1 MATLNANIT
10 KRFIDLDLN
19 FTSHPIK
26 KDVTKVI
33 DEMAVISS
41 IKNLLLTNHYE
52 RPFQPDLGSNVRK
65 LLFDNMDQ
73 ITASALERQITDT
86 LRNFEPRAQITYM
99 NILPDF
105 DNNSYKVSMEFRI
118 INQTEPISIQFFLQ
132 RSR

>member
-19 FTSHPIK
+19 FNSHPIK
-26 KDVTKVI
+26 KDVTKVV
-33 DEMAVISS
+33 DEMAVINS

-52 RPFQPDLGSNVRK
+52 RPFQPDLGSNVQK

-105 DNNSYKVSMEFRI
+105 DNNSYSVSMEFRI
-118 INQTEPISIQFFLQ
+118 INKTEPISIQFFLQ

>member
-19 FTSHPIK
+19 FNSHPIK
-26 KDVTKVI
+26 KDVTKVV
-33 DEMAVISS
+33 DELAVINS

-73 ITASALERQITDT
+73 ITASALERQVTDV
-86 LRNFEPRAQITYM
+86 LRNFEPRAQITYI

-105 DNNSYKVSMEFRI
+105 DNNSYNVSMEFRI

>member
-26 KDVTKVI
+26 KDVTKVM

-105 DNNSYKVSMEFRI
+105 DNNSYNVSMEFRI
-118 INQTEPISIQFFLQ
+118 INKTEPISIQFFLQ